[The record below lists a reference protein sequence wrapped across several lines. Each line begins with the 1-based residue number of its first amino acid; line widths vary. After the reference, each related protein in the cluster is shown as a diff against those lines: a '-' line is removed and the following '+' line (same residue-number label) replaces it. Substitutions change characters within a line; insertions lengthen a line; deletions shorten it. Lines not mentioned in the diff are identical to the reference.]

1 MKTIHR
7 RGLDSQAVVCRC
19 SLKSGALK
27 NFTNFTGKQLLGPF
41 LNKVAGLQ
49 ARGLQLFSKETPWRY
64 SWRLQRKCFAVKF
77 AKSARTPFCTKQF
90 YWLLLYINLKDGAC
104 FMLRIL

>member
-7 RGLDSQAVVCRC
+7 TGLNSQTVVRRC

-27 NFTNFTGKQLLGPF
+27 NFTNFTGKQLLEPF
-41 LNKVAGLQ
+41 FNKIAGLR
-49 ARGLQLFSKETPWRY
+49 AGGLPFFSKETPWT
-64 SWRLQRKCFAVKF
+64 LQRRCFPVKF

-90 YWLLLYINLKDGAC
+90 
-104 FMLRIL
+104 

>member
-7 RGLDSQAVVCRC
+7 RGLDSQAVVRRC

-27 NFTNFTGKQLLGPF
+27 NFTNFTGKQLLEPF
-41 LNKVAGLQ
+41 FNKIAGLQ
-49 ARGLQLFSKETPWRY
+49 ARGLQFFSKETPWT
-64 SWRLQRKCFAVKF
+64 LQRRCFPVKF

-90 YWLLLYINLKDGAC
+90 
-104 FMLRIL
+104 

>member
-7 RGLDSQAVVCRC
+7 TGLNSQAVVRRC

-27 NFTNFTGKQLLGPF
+27 NFTNFTGKQLLEPF
-41 LNKVAGLQ
+41 FNKVAGLQ
-49 ARGLQLFSKETPWRY
+49 ARGLQVFSKETPWR
-64 SWRLQRKCFAVKF
+64 SPRSLQRWCFPVKL

-90 YWLLLYINLKDGAC
+90 
-104 FMLRIL
+104 